1 MKMNWSCCL
10 CTEFTCACSVAQL
23 CPTLCDPLQ
32 APLSMGFP
40 RQEYWSGFPFPSL
53 GDPPDPRIKPVSLAY
68 LALAGRFF
76 ITESPGKLHLICRNT
91 LLIKVKRYILS
102 LINQTWIYFVLN
114 SIILKNFGGLRKI
127 KHDNLNFNIWK

>member
-1 MKMNWSCCL
+1 MKINWSCCL
-10 CTEFTCACSVAQL
+10 CTVFTCACSVAQS

-32 APLSMGFP
+32 APLFMGFT
-40 RQEYWSGFPFPSL
+40 RREHWSGFPFPSP
-53 GDPPDPRIKPVSLAY
+53 GDPPDPRIKLVSLAF

-76 ITESPGKLHLICRNT
+76 ITESPGKLHFICRNT
-91 LLIKVKRYILS
+91 LLIKVKCYILS
-102 LINQTWIYFVLN
+102 PISQTWIYFVLN